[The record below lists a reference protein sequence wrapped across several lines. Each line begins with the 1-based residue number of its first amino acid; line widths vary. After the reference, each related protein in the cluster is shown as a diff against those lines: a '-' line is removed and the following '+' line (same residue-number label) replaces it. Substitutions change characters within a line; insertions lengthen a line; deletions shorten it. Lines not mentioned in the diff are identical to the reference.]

1 MGYSEKLFSRSWQ
14 GGPNPLF
21 YDGRGTLVTSPFSK
35 FCPPPSTHLFFDLL
49 NLETQ
54 NHKCL
59 ALWFKHWSGT
69 WFKHWRFRTD
79 EIIFASTLIW
89 YHTHTDTF
97 AHRQDTKGPIEW
109 HTDGY
114 ILIPPVICSQQISVL
129 HWMNNSLKAK
139 FTLQSCSKVSLFV
152 KKY

>member
-1 MGYSEKLFSRSWQ
+1 MMAAVHWLLPPF
-14 GGPNPLF
+14 PNFVL
-21 YDGRGTLVTSPFSK
+21 
-35 FCPPPSTHLFFDLL
+35 PPPPTSFLSCFLGHIYCVNLLNVIFLDLL

-59 ALWFKHWSGT
+59 ALWFKHCSGA

-79 EIIFASTLIW
+79 EMIFAITLIW
-89 YHTHTDTF
+89 YHTHTDTC

-109 HTDGY
+109 HIDGC